1 MKAVT
6 SCTCPMC
13 GHGACTV
20 KGTVFD
26 ISLVTGDI
34 YTVVAGSDD
43 SSNYGGACFSGELS
57 DKHNVSV
64 GC

>member
-1 MKAVT
+1 MVHTPLRAWF
-6 SCTCPMC
+6 
-13 GHGACTV
+13 
-20 KGTVFD
+20 FD

-34 YTVVAGSDD
+34 STVVAGSDD

-57 DKHNVSV
+57 DNHNVSV